1 MVKKNLNK
9 LIFLLNLNIIYIIL
23 MSGQGFC
30 LAIEDKKE
38 RLKKDKKT
46 MNTVNG
52 FATGG
57 LNRLWEK
64 EEDDDNNE
72 VYNFIKNSYNKVK
85 DTVSVNYC
93 SNLIG
98 GTQTNIYKQNP
109 NCFKAIQKICYNDKT
124 KKYDETCL
132 DKVYKIIDVYNDTPI
147 EQTNINSQYA
157 ECNINSVLGI
167 LTQQEQTLENLAIIK
182 LIQEE
187 QEKNKKST
195 SDSCS
200 DISADVTKEQYIR
213 SFLECTNN
221 NIINQKNMITSECH
235 PGISS
240 QINVNK
246 SIDRCIVESNIANKS
261 KTQVTQRIV
270 RLNDID
276 DSVQNQQNN
285 PTNSSNNP
293 TNSSNNP
300 TNPPINNQ
308 TNLIMIIVIFIGF
321 IIFMVFLFF
330 IFKR

>member
-1 MVKKNLNK
+1 
-9 LIFLLNLNIIYIIL
+9 
-23 MSGQGFC
+23 MSGIEFC
-30 LAIEDKKE
+30 QAIEDQKEKLKNNKKAMS
-38 RLKKDKKT
+38 T
-46 MNTVNG
+46 ITS
-52 FATGG
+52 FATQG

-64 EEDDDNNE
+64 DEKDDDNE

-85 DTVSVNYC
+85 DTISVNYC

-98 GTQTNIYKQNP
+98 STQTNIYKQNP
-109 NCFKAIQKICYNDKT
+109 NCFVAIQKICYNDKT

-132 DKVYKIIDVYNDTPI
+132 DKLYKIIDVYNNTPI
-147 EQTNINSQYA
+147 QQTNIDSKLA

-167 LTQQEQTLENLAIIK
+167 LTQQDQTLENLAIIK
-182 LIQEE
+182 LIQE
-187 QEKNKKST
+187 QQDKNKKST

-200 DISADVTKEQYIR
+200 EISSDVTKEQYIR

-221 NIINQKNMITSECH
+221 NITNQTNIINSECH

-261 KTQVTQRIV
+261 NTQITKKITRP
-270 RLNDID
+270 NDID
-276 DSVQNQQNN
+276 NAVQNQQNN
-285 PTNSSNNP
+285 STNSSNN
-293 TNSSNNP
+293 
-300 TNPPINNQ
+300 Q
-308 TNLIMIIVIFIGF
+308 TILMIIIITFISF